1 MSDLA
6 CGIPQWRSNLS
17 LEAVHF
23 WSRRFP
29 LSGVLG
35 ETQCFRWVFLP
46 HQMASRL
53 PYLLKTSVLVLVL
66 WRLIRRIRPKPRP
79 LANIRGPSKEHWL
92 KGNYHRIFQDG
103 LQYNLHLAHTY
114 GGALKIHA
122 VLGAEQL
129 YISDPLALQHIVI
142 RDQDIYEETDMF
154 IIGNGL
160 IFGQGLISTLGK
172 PSTLLSISAGQVA
185 KGNNTRGNAKCS
197 IRSSRLP
204 ICVHFHR

>member
-1 MSDLA
+1 MSIMSDLA

-53 PYLLKTSVLVLVL
+53 PCLLKTSVLVLVL

-122 VLGAEQL
+122 VLGVN
-129 YISDPLALQHIVI
+129 ISFCPFILM
-142 RDQDIYEETDMF
+142 RDASSGGT
-154 IIGNGL
+154 
-160 IFGQGLISTLGK
+160 
-172 PSTLLSISAGQVA
+172 AVH
-185 KGNNTRGNAKCS
+185 
-197 IRSSRLP
+197 IRSSC
-204 ICVHFHR
+204 IAAHRD